1 MHILGYARD
10 DGGVSRFEGKKKTR
24 NPLQPNFG
32 NTSLNERSVS
42 KPQHFGS
49 GRSVFRVFSVSLPP
63 TWVRTLFKM

>member
-1 MHILGYARD
+1 MHILDTPAKMAAIAALKERQT
-10 DGGVSRFEGKKKTR
+10 KI
-24 NPLQPNFG
+24 PLQPNFG